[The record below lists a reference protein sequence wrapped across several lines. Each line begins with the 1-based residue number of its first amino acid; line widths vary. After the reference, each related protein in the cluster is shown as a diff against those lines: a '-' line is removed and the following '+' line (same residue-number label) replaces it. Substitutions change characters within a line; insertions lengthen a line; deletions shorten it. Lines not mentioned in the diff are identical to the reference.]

1 MSPRLPS
8 GLPDPLHLL
17 QPFPWEGLVPALLL
31 LLAAYLVQRWR
42 RARRRAPAK
51 APARTAARP
60 RRGSELAQAVEK
72 IRHRHLRAETYRL
85 GCHELAATLRT
96 QLEAERSQ
104 PLTRLT
110 AREIRRILGETPLS
124 RLFDRLDNLQFRR
137 RPPRR
142 HDFRGVCDEALEVV
156 HTKKPNQ
163 QVAH

>member
-1 MSPRLPS
+1 MTPRLPS

-60 RRGSELAQAVEK
+60 RRGSELAQAVE
-72 IRHRHLRAETYRL
+72 
-85 GCHELAATLRT
+85 LAATLRT
-96 QLEAERSQ
+96 QLEAERRQ

-110 AREIRRILGETPLS
+110 AREIRRTLGETPLS
-124 RLFDRLDNLQFRR
+124 RLFDRLDDLQFRR

-142 HDFRGVCDEALEVV
+142 HDFSGVCDEALEVV
-156 HTKKPNQ
+156 GTSVQPNQ
-163 QVAH
+163 QDSPA